1 MINTGFSGDSAQFAL
16 ALDAISSS
24 LALLDEHG
32 DILTT
37 NMPWGKFGRANGGS
51 SAAYERA
58 TNYLSVCDGATGT
71 GSEGGRAMAEG
82 IRAVMRGS
90 KSKFGLEYRCDSP
103 TKIRHF
109 IAKVTR
115 FDYQGKVR
123 IVVTHDDISKWGSL
137 EYELAE
143 RSAMIDKRA
152 DELVIANVELAYQS
166 GEKAD
171 RAAELVIANKEL
183 IFQSD
188 EKAKRADELVIANN
202 QTETANIANL
212 AKSSFL
218 ANMSHEIRTPL
229 SAISGMAK
237 LIQLEPL
244 SRKQADRMQKLEA
257 SVLHLS
263 STINDILDLSKIEAD
278 KLVLEEI
285 PVNMDDLVTQVVQ
298 MLLHKTEA
306 KGLQLTAHVD
316 RMPQGL
322 LGDPTR
328 LTQALLNFAGN
339 AVKFTNK
346 GSISIAV
353 SIVEDGFDSAL
364 VKLEV
369 QDTGAGIAAET
380 IATLFQPFVQADA
393 SMTRQHG
400 GTGLGLII
408 CKHFAVAMGG
418 TTGIHSELGVGSR
431 FWFTARLRKSLMAER
446 PGPDKP
452 IEDAALTLRREYS
465 GQRVLLA
472 EDDDFN
478 REIGEILLQNVGLLV
493 DLAVDGQE
501 AVEMALRNKYDLVL
515 MDMQMPKMDGL
526 EATRC
531 IRSAAGNTMSIV
543 AMTANAF
550 VEDRQKCLE
559 AGMNVFLTKPVN
571 PSMLYQ
577 TILREFRSRGV

>member
-1 MINTGFSGDSAQFAL
+1 
-16 ALDAISSS
+16 
-24 LALLDEHG
+24 
-32 DILTT
+32 
-37 NMPWGKFGRANGGS
+37 
-51 SAAYERA
+51 
-58 TNYLSVCDGATGT
+58 
-71 GSEGGRAMAEG
+71 
-82 IRAVMRGS
+82 
-90 KSKFGLEYRCDSP
+90 
-103 TKIRHF
+103 
-109 IAKVTR
+109 
-115 FDYQGKVR
+115 
-123 IVVTHDDISKWGSL
+123 
-137 EYELAE
+137 
-143 RSAMIDKRA
+143 
-152 DELVIANVELAYQS
+152 
-166 GEKAD
+166 
-171 RAAELVIANKEL
+171 
-183 IFQSD
+183 
-188 EKAKRADELVIANN
+188 
-202 QTETANIANL
+202 
-212 AKSSFL
+212 
-218 ANMSHEIRTPL
+218 MSHEIRTPL